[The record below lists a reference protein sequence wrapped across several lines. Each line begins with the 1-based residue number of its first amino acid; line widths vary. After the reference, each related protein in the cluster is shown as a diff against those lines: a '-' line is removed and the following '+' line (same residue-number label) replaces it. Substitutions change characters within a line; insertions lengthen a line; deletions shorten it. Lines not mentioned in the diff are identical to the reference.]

1 MRRGLALTALAVG
14 LASGGVAAAHATHAH
29 SASTAVGVGEREFRI
44 YPYRTKVRPGTVRF
58 NVNNLGEDVHNL
70 QVRGP
75 HGYRI
80 RTTPDIRSGEGYKLV
95 AHLRRPG
102 RYTLICTKPGHAA
115 RGMKATFTVSR
126 R

>member
-1 MRRGLALTALAVG
+1 VRRALAAAALAAA
-14 LASGGVAAAHATHAH
+14 LASGGAAAAAHATRAH
-29 SASTAVGVGEREFRI
+29 SSSTAVGVGEREFRV

-75 HGYRI
+75 GGYRSK
-80 RTTPDIRSGEGYKLV
+80 TSPDIRSGDGYTLV
-95 AHLRRPG
+95 AHLRRAG
-102 RYTLICTKPGHAA
+102 RYTLICTKAGHAA

-126 R
+126 

>member
-1 MRRGLALTALAVG
+1 VRRSLAAAALAAALV
-14 LASGGVAAAHATHAH
+14 SGGSAAAHAARAH
-29 SASTAVGVGEREFRI
+29 SASTAVGVGEREFRV

-75 HGYRI
+75 RGYRSK
-80 RTTPDIRSGEGYKLV
+80 TSPDIRSGDGYTLV
-95 AHLRRPG
+95 THLRRAG
-102 RYTLICTKPGHAA
+102 RYTLICTKAGHAR

-126 R
+126 H